1 MGTTRDD
8 VVTKAGLLERIRA
21 ARAEWEGLLAGIAPE
36 CLTESGVT
44 GDWSVKDMVAHVGF
58 WERSV
63 LDGLR
68 TGNRGLEGEVDEIN
82 QRVFRAYRDRPLDQM
97 LAEEREVYRQM
108 LEAIEALPED
118 ALAALDRF
126 PWTDGRPVWV
136 LVAESTYW
144 HYPEHAESI
153 RAWLAGK

>member
-1 MGTTRDD
+1 MDD

-21 ARAEWEGLLAGIAPE
+21 ARAEWEALLAGIAPE
-36 CLTESGVT
+36 RLSEPGVT
-44 GDWSVKDMVAHVGF
+44 GDWSVKDIVAHVGF

-68 TGNRGLEGEVDEIN
+68 TGNRGLQGEVDEIN
-82 QRVFRAYRDRPLDQM
+82 ERVFRANRDRPLDEV
-97 LAEEREVYRQM
+97 LAEEREVYRQL
-108 LEAIEALPED
+108 LETIEALPED
-118 ALAALDRF
+118 ALAAPDRF
-126 PWTDGRPVWV
+126 PWTGGRPVWV
-136 LVAESTYW
+136 LIAGNTYW